1 GQVCLAIKR
10 AYVHNDIYDSMCSE
24 LAALADAAIVDDGAK
39 QGTQI
44 GPIQNQAQYDK
55 IRGFLETARQDG
67 TIIAGGEVM
76 ERDGYFVRPT
86 IVRDVTDG
94 HQIVDEEQFGPI
106 LPLIRFDDVED
117 VIARA
122 NASEYGLGGSV
133 WSKDVERAAGI
144 AARIESGQVWVNQHI
159 AIGPHIP
166 MAGFKSSGLG
176 VEQSVEGLAEYTQ
189 TQVVNIKR

>member
-1 GQVCLAIKR
+1 MQFEKVKGFL
-10 AYVHNDIYDSMCSE
+10 
-24 LAALADAAIVDDGAK
+24 DAA
-39 QGTQI
+39 
-44 GPIQNQAQYDK
+44 
-55 IRGFLETARQDG
+55 REEG
-67 TIIAGGEVM
+67 TIVAGGEVM
-76 ERDGYFVRPT
+76 ERAGYFIRPT

-94 HQIVDEEQFGPI
+94 DRIVDEEQFGPI

-122 NASEYGLGGSV
+122 NASDYGLGGSV
-133 WSKDVERAAGI
+133 WSKDVARAADI
-144 AARIESGQVWVNQHI
+144 ASRIESGQVWVNQHI